1 VSMNV
6 ILKLQSWGL
15 IANENT
21 LKCNNGHFLKIY
33 PSSKAC
39 NGFVWRCREYITT
52 RKRKKVRCEHVQ
64 TLRKNTFFCKS
75 HLSLY
80 QIVIFSYLWV
90 ENVSL
95 KFLSKQVKISNSVA
109 VDWARFI
116 GRLYLIV
123 RHDKIGKF

>member
-1 VSMNV
+1 MTFNLVELFELLEYKTDGPVSMNV

-21 LKCNNGHFLKIY
+21 LKCNNGHFLKLY
-33 PSSKAC
+33 PSSDVC
-39 NGFVWRCREYITT
+39 DGFVWRCREYTAT
-52 RKRKKVRCEHVQ
+52 RKQKKVRCEYTQ
-64 TLRKNTFFCKS
+64 SLRKNKFFCKS

-95 KFLSKQVKISNSVA
+95 EFLSKQVKISKCC
-109 VDWARFI
+109 
-116 GRLYLIV
+116 G
-123 RHDKIGKF
+123 